1 MSIMEIREFSKRRI
15 IEELIWEWGGQ
26 YFQWS
31 VKMEREEDEA
41 TSQEIKFT
49 KKEGGPRVRWIK
61 KREI

>member
-1 MSIMEIREFSKRRI
+1 
-15 IEELIWEWGGQ
+15 
-26 YFQWS
+26 
-31 VKMEREEDEA
+31 MEREEDEA